1 MKCVCFTD
9 DKIKGNEELHSLSQ
23 VYFNFLPNEG
33 NVFHNCIMVIHNF
46 RTVDE
51 TGYMLLVIVEKGE

>member
-1 MKCVCFTD
+1 VL
-9 DKIKGNEELHSLSQ
+9 IKLSQ
-23 VYFNFLPNEG
+23 VSFNFLPNEG

-51 TGYMLLVIVEKGE
+51 TGYLVLVVVEKGGWTITKSQKVTWL